1 MVEDQSGNQ
10 TVKCLG
16 TYKPTTTQQVPPL
29 QINKKVGIFLFMVF
43 FICLYNIIGKII
55 SVYNN

>member
-43 FICLYNIIGKII
+43 LLYVYTI
-55 SVYNN
+55 S